1 MELDSGTVY
10 STLSY
15 LLIFLG
21 LVGAIIPVLPGPLLI
36 FAGALIYAA
45 NTGFE
50 RVGVPTM
57 VVLGVLTVIS
67 YGSELALT
75 TLFTRR
81 VGANWKTVAG
91 AVVGGLVG
99 GVMINAVLPLIG
111 ALFGAALGAATGVIA
126 VERLVN
132 QREWP
137 QALRVSRNYLAG
149 CLVGRVVE
157 LSLCIAMILIF
168 SSQVLMK

>member
-1 MELDSGTVY
+1 MGLDSGTVY

-36 FAGALIYAA
+36 FAGALVYAV
-45 NTGFE
+45 NSGFE
-50 RVGVPTM
+50 RVGVPTL
-57 VVLGVLTVIS
+57 VVLAVITVIS

-91 AVVGGLVG
+91 AVVGGLLG
-99 GVMINAVLPLIG
+99 GIVINAVLPLIG
-111 ALFGAALGAATGVIA
+111 ALFGAALGAAIGVIV
-126 VERLVN
+126 VERLIN
-132 QREWP
+132 RREWP

-157 LSLCIAMILIF
+157 ISLCIVMIVIFLAQILI
-168 SSQVLMK
+168 K